1 MNSGMIVVLF
11 KRFVN
16 IFNLASCLFL
26 VFTLAIR
33 NYELQE
39 TAYFLF
45 FGSYVAEI
53 FTDKKWNKLQ
63 LTKTTIYFL
72 LILIYFLLVFFYRPF
87 EQSDHY
93 FKFLIEKR
101 YPLLGFSIVGFL
113 GVNNLYKLKYFV
125 NTIIITSISIIIYL
139 VFFKVGI
146 SAFIG
151 NTNLFNL
158 SRNELVNSHMVF
170 NFYLNSSIVGI
181 WYLLSNNWKTT
192 HWLYKHF
199 LILCIP
205 IFILTLSISEGRTGF
220 GVGLLVSVII
230 AFVELWKRKKTMGI
244 LFLFI
249 IPWAVALLVS
259 SHQRMTKESIL
270 NEPRFFLWQSGLHV
284 VKESPLMGHGM
295 SKAQVKYDSAREIY
309 QTEDYKNQWK
319 ESKHLDSHNQY
330 LQSWMEFGIIGLA
343 LVLYIYFAPYF
354 LVSRKRKNLAL
365 FLLLLYSFQ
374 SFFDMFI
381 TGQFSAFFCLWMLFL
396 LRTGTKTGNLTED
409 MNTLNTT
416 A

>member
-1 MNSGMIVVLF
+1 
-11 KRFVN
+11 
-16 IFNLASCLFL
+16 
-26 VFTLAIR
+26 
-33 NYELQE
+33 
-39 TAYFLF
+39 
-45 FGSYVAEI
+45 
-53 FTDKKWNKLQ
+53 
-63 LTKTTIYFL
+63 
-72 LILIYFLLVFFYRPF
+72 
-87 EQSDHY
+87 
-93 FKFLIEKR
+93 
-101 YPLLGFSIVGFL
+101 
-113 GVNNLYKLKYFV
+113 
-125 NTIIITSISIIIYL
+125 
-139 VFFKVGI
+139 
-146 SAFIG
+146 
-151 NTNLFNL
+151 
-158 SRNELVNSHMVF
+158 
-170 NFYLNSSIVGI
+170 
-181 WYLLSNNWKTT
+181 
-192 HWLYKHF
+192 
-199 LILCIP
+199 
-205 IFILTLSISEGRTGF
+205 
-220 GVGLLVSVII
+220 
-230 AFVELWKRKKTMGI
+230 
-244 LFLFI
+244 
-249 IPWAVALLVS
+249 
-259 SHQRMTKESIL
+259 MTKESIL